1 MELRQKENNSYIK
14 IYLQKRELIQLILYE
29 RKINNTNNK
38 EKRITNDSN
47 DLIWYALFFLYSLKY
62 EIYCIIMF

>member
-47 DLIWYALFFLYSLKY
+47 DLIWYALFFY
-62 EIYCIIMF
+62 IV